1 MTAKQSRN
9 VLDSSEKRSLKVS
22 KYECIY
28 EGCARAVRNLEWD
41 DDKDA
46 INRRKHGIGLGEA
59 AAIFQ
64 GPVFTRID
72 PRETTEL
79 RETSLG
85 MIGGVAV
92 LPVVHTDREG
102 VTRLIGARKATRR
115 ERRLY
120 HGYLERTLG

>member
-1 MTAKQSRN
+1 
-9 VLDSSEKRSLKVS
+9 
-22 KYECIY
+22 
-28 EGCARAVRNLEWD
+28 VRNLEWD